1 MNTYGLNPTNTL
13 ASASF
18 DVLKMDGIE
27 DPLINVN
34 KLATMD
40 LEESYFSIGVA
51 FINEC
56 RDEMTNHKITFYHS
70 LQEATNEVAVLE
82 SFSDYYSKVKQ
93 VIDKFIAFIKNLVN
107 KFIVAMMKFIKSDSY
122 LTKHKKDFDNF
133 SDEDK
138 FTFDGFEYTFSQ
150 DIPSPTAAL
159 QFNNSLFDDLY
170 ASQTAGAL
178 SIDAVRTVIAN
189 MDLEKDYNEFRA
201 KVIGKEGESIYVT
214 EFSDALY
221 EVYRNGDRDTV
232 KIEADKIFIRRTLD
246 RYTHFNTVK
255 TSVERNRND
264 IEKAYRSVQ
273 EQVENIVKRN
283 GDLNVSAFL
292 NKLPSDSGITGIA
305 STSTDVT
312 GIRMSADFM
321 AQLDLYVRAKVDQIQ
336 EYSNIHVLAFT
347 AKLDAIKEAYN
358 QDRSV
363 LYTALSKIKVTD
375 PEGGK

>member
-1 MNTYGLNPTNTL
+1 
-13 ASASF
+13 
-18 DVLKMDGIE
+18 
-27 DPLINVN
+27 
-34 KLATMD
+34 
-40 LEESYFSIGVA
+40 
-51 FINEC
+51 
-56 RDEMTNHKITFYHS
+56 
-70 LQEATNEVAVLE
+70 
-82 SFSDYYSKVKQ
+82 
-93 VIDKFIAFIKNLVN
+93 
-107 KFIVAMMKFIKSDSY
+107 MKFIKSDSY